1 MRWKLLTLAAML
13 ATITALAIV
22 VRVQY
27 VEITRLKQENQSMLA
42 ERDAARAQFTHYEQ
56 AIALF
61 NQIAGATQDAH
72 QQAVQDFQPRIIQIR
87 EAITPERCAL
97 KDKIN
102 VLEITFRHGRIA
114 GISDRGGSLLPYP
127 ISRSGRS
134 LTES

>member
-13 ATITALAIV
+13 TTITALAIV

-27 VEITRLKQENQSMLA
+27 VHITRLKQVNQSMVA
-42 ERDAARAQFTHYEQ
+42 ERDAAHAQFTHYEQ

-87 EAITPERCAL
+87 EAITPERCARL
-97 KDKIN
+97 PVPASAVNRLRAHADKIPAHPARAD
-102 VLEITFRHGRIA
+102 TGHTAR
-114 GISDRGGSLLPYP
+114 
-127 ISRSGRS
+127 
-134 LTES
+134 

>member
-1 MRWKLLTLAAML
+1 MMRWKLLTLAAML
-13 ATITALAIV
+13 SMITVLAIV

-27 VEITRLKQENQSMLA
+27 VEITRLKQANQSMVA

-87 EAITPERCAL
+87 EAITPERCARL
-97 KDKIN
+97 PVPANAINRLRAHADKIPAHSARAD
-102 VLEITFRHGRIA
+102 TGHDAR
-114 GISDRGGSLLPYP
+114 
-127 ISRSGRS
+127 
-134 LTES
+134 

>member
-1 MRWKLLTLAAML
+1 MMRWKLLTLAAML

-27 VEITRLKQENQSMLA
+27 VEITRLKQTNQSMGA

-72 QQAVQDFQPRIIQIR
+72 QQAVQEFQPRIIQIR
-87 EAITPERCAL
+87 EAITPERCARL
-97 KDKIN
+97 PVPASAVNRLHAHADKIPAHPARAD
-102 VLEITFRHGRIA
+102 TGRPA
-114 GISDRGGSLLPYP
+114 R
-127 ISRSGRS
+127 
-134 LTES
+134 